1 VPNSSQGKTSTEAE
15 QADQTD
21 EWQLSSGLGQ
31 LFGRR
36 RFRRRGRFLNSGR
49 GLWFRSRG
57 GRNLRLRLRLR
68 AWYLGRLSFRDLSG
82 FLYRSRDHF
91 GTQRGD

>member
-1 VPNSSQGKTSTEAE
+1 VPNSSQGKASTEAE

-21 EWQLSSGLGQ
+21 ERQLSSGLWQ
-31 LFGRR
+31 FFGWR
-36 RFRRRGRFLNSGR
+36 RFRRRGRLLNSR
-49 GLWFRSRG
+49 GLGFRSRG

-82 FLYRSRDHF
+82 FLNRSRDHF
-91 GTQRGD
+91 GAQRGD